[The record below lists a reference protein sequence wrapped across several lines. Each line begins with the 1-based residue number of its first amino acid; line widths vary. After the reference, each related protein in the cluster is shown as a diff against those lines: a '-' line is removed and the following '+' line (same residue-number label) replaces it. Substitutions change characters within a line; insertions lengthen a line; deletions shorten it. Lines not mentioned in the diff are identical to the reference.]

1 MVKSGYRLVSSV
13 HNTWGIRA
21 REDTNRGVEQ
31 TLKRYSRGSG
41 EGCSEGDVMSEEES
55 QEPRRVERKLL
66 IRVIPAEM
74 LSEPELDLGDDIEE
88 RYLSDWLPTSHTYIM
103 LPNGNGLLTVLM
115 ERIR

>member
-1 MVKSGYRLVSSV
+1 
-13 HNTWGIRA
+13 
-21 REDTNRGVEQ
+21 
-31 TLKRYSRGSG
+31 
-41 EGCSEGDVMSEEES
+41 MSEEES

-74 LSEPELDLGDDIEE
+74 LAETELLLGGDLLLGKGNGIDLGDDIEE
-88 RYLSDWLPTSHTYIM
+88 RYLSDWLPTSHTFAV